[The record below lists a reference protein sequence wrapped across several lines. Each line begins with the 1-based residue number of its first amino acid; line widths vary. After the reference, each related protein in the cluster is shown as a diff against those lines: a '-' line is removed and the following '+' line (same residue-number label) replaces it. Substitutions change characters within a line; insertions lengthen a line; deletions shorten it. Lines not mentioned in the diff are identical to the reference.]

1 MIDWTRIAE
10 LRSEIGE
17 DDLQE
22 VVGLFLEETDEVVAR
37 LSASAAIS
45 TLEAELH
52 FLKGSALNLG
62 FAHLADLC
70 QDGERR
76 AARGDGATIQL
87 DAIIAMYHQSKST
100 FLAGVALDPAA

>member
-10 LRSEIGE
+10 LRAEIGE

-37 LSASAAIS
+37 LSGAVAASA
-45 TLEAELH
+45 LEADLH

-62 FAHLADLC
+62 FSALADLC
-70 QDGERR
+70 QQGERN
-76 AARGDGATIQL
+76 AALGNGDAVAL
-87 DAIIAMYHQSKST
+87 DMIVALYHQSKST
-100 FLAGVALDPAA
+100 FLVGAVMDPAA

>member
-22 VVGLFLEETDEVVAR
+22 VVGLFLQETDEVVAR
-37 LSASAAIS
+37 LSGEVVVSA
-45 TLEAELH
+45 LESDLH

-62 FAHLADLC
+62 FAALAELC

-76 AARGDGATIQL
+76 AARGEGAAVVL
-87 DAIIAMYHQSKST
+87 DTIIAMYHASKST
-100 FLAGVALDPAA
+100 FLAGAVMDPAA